1 MDPSFSSP
9 PDGVLKIEARGIEP
23 VPESARHGRPRD
35 LALFWAGGLGNYA
48 TVLTASLLTA
58 FFGLGVWDGLLA
70 IALGTIA
77 AATILGLLSTVTVR
91 TGLPQVVSSARVFG
105 PIGMKVA
112 ALLTL
117 AMGVGWFAVDT
128 VIAAQAGVQL
138 AAGAG
143 LGAGVGKLTFPL
155 VLVVATVSVVVAVY
169 GHATINLLERI
180 GAVLFGAI
188 SLILFVALA
197 GRFHWTA
204 GPTVTGASYP
214 GAFVLG
220 FMVCFALVAS
230 WYPFAGDYSRYLP
243 VRSGARSVTVWAV
256 AGTTAIMLLLG
267 LLGVLLPTVDPHLAA
282 APDGGVLAI
291 VGRHAPRWVALPF
304 FVLVIA
310 GEIWANYLDV
320 YTAGLCTQA
329 LGIAARRWQLA
340 LGCGVVGAVLAAY
353 AVVVQDFHTAYEQF
367 LLLSYLW
374 APGWA
379 AITLLAL
386 FVLDRGAPARR
397 RTLPAVVA
405 WAFSTAVALAFVN
418 YPATFPGVHAFNQ
431 PLIDALHGA
440 DLSGLV
446 ALAVG
451 AGAYPLMRRVL
462 R

>member
-1 MDPSFSSP
+1 MDASFQSP

-48 TVLTASLLTA
+48 TILTASLLTA

-70 IALGTIA
+70 IGLGTVA
-77 AATILGLLSTVTVR
+77 AAIILGLLSAVTVR

-112 ALLTL
+112 ALFTL

-155 VLVVATVSVVVAVY
+155 VLLVATVSVIVAVY
-169 GHATINLLERI
+169 GHATINLLERV
-180 GAVLFGAI
+180 GAVLFGVI
-188 SLILFVALA
+188 SVILFVALA

-204 GPTVTGASYP
+204 GPTVGSGDYP

-243 VRSGARSVTVWAV
+243 VRSRTRSVALWAV

-267 LLGVLLPTVDPHLAA
+267 LLGVLLPTVDPKLAA

-291 VGRHAPRWVALPF
+291 VGQHAPRWVAVPF
-304 FVLVIA
+304 FVLVIV

-329 LGIAARRWQLA
+329 LGISARRWQLA
-340 LGCGVVGAVLAAY
+340 LGCGVVGAALAAY
-353 AVVVQDFHTAYEQF
+353 AVVVQDFHTAFVQF

-379 AITLLAL
+379 AITLLTL
-386 FVLDRGAPARR
+386 FVFDRGAPPHRR
-397 RTLPAVVA
+397 VLPAAIA
-405 WAFSTAVALAFVN
+405 WALSTIVALAFVN

-431 PLIDALHGA
+431 PLIDALHQT

-446 ALAVG
+446 ALVVG
-451 AGAYPLMRRVL
+451 AALYALLRRFA